1 MNPIQR
7 RHAHKLAQKSAH
19 SSDLS
24 RFSGYEQQ
32 RLQLLQHRQ
41 QLSEVKSRQDKA
53 QLKAEILPLYEDWLN
68 GVLASRPHPH
78 DVVFTTCMVWHI
90 DAGNLD
96 KGTELGLFALDHDM
110 TMSDQ
115 YERNLATVLIDEL
128 TYGLRHDARLSVGH
142 VHTLSERL
150 IAKTDH
156 GQHALNVP
164 DQVRGKFFKQCG
176 LQLSD
181 DHPEQALNCLR
192 LAQQYHAEVHVAN
205 RIKALEKTLSE
216 AATV

>member
-7 RHAHKLAQKSAH
+7 RHAHKLAQKSALVP
-19 SSDLS
+19 DIS

-41 QLSEVKSRQDKA
+41 QLSEIKSRQDKA
-53 QLKAEILPLYEDWLN
+53 QLKTAILPLYDDWLN
-68 GVLASRPHPH
+68 GVLASKPHPH

-96 KGTELGLFALDHDM
+96 KGAELGLFALDHAM

-128 TYGLRHDARLSVGH
+128 TAGLRHGAALSLAHIDTIG
-142 VHTLSERL
+142 ERL
-150 IAKTDH
+150 MAKTDH
-156 GQHALNVP
+156 GQHVLNIP

-181 DHPEQALNCLR
+181 DHPEQALTYFR
-192 LAQQYHAEVHVAN
+192 LAEQYHAEVHVVG

-216 AATV
+216 AAV